1 MFHGTAFLIIENF
14 YRLIMIHLFQSALF
28 QTNAAIIET
37 EDLLLVVDPNWL
49 PAEVENI
56 RQHVENIRRNRP
68 VFLLF
73 THSDYDHIIACKAF
87 ENVTTIA
94 SAAFVQNKDKN
105 KVLKQIRQFDDS
117 YYIRRDY
124 PILYPA
130 IDYVVE
136 KDGQTLQVGNTEL
149 IFYLAPG
156 HNPDGIIAYVQPG
169 GYLVAGDYLCEVEFP
184 YIYHSS
190 TEYEATLD
198 KFGLILQEKTISLLI
213 PGHGTTTTDTDEIY
227 QRLSTSRRYITD
239 LRHHVLT
246 GTDFDTAALLKQY
259 RFPVIQRKFHVANI
273 RLLQQELKN
282 KKG

>member
-1 MFHGTAFLIIENF
+1 
-14 YRLIMIHLFQSALF
+14 MIHLFQSALF

-56 RQHVENIRRNRP
+56 RRQVENIRRNRP

-156 HNPDGIIAYVQPG
+156 HNPDGIITYVQPG

-198 KFGLILQEKTISLLI
+198 KFGLILQEKAISLLI

-246 GTDFDTAALLKQY
+246 GTDFDTVALLKQY
-259 RFPVIQRKFHVANI
+259 QFPVIQRKFHVANI

-282 KKG
+282 KKGE